1 MRYSCWVIGL
11 LVCVFVCEAQGA
23 KRPVTE
29 TERLAREL
37 KRSPGDMELHC
48 RMAQAQL
55 EERDTAAAEKTLD
68 YALKL
73 KETPCLYMQKARI
86 QLAGQDFYSA
96 ARYCAQA
103 VKAGMK
109 PEEDSLIFRID
120 SLSSGGVRV
129 GIQRLATEDK
139 KNDALR
145 YGLEQMEK
153 SAISHKQSEVSHH
166 GHGLDVSS
174 QKSDVS
180 HQQAE
185 EDSII
190 AEIPFLNQTERLE
203 MKGKINGLPIRLSV
217 DTTATRSSISGV
229 ETMFMLKN
237 EYISK
242 ADIRDNNTAV
252 MIKRLEI
259 GESVVLN
266 DITLQHRA
274 TQEQSVI
281 LCMGDLE
288 RLGRIRIDDKKRML
302 VIYK

>member
-1 MRYSCWVIGL
+1 MRYTCWVIGL
-11 LVCVFVCEAQGA
+11 LVCVLVCEAQGA
-23 KRPVTE
+23 KRPATE
-29 TERLAREL
+29 TARLAREM

-55 EERDTAAAEKTLD
+55 AEGDTAAAEKTLE

-73 KETPCLYMQKARI
+73 KETTCLYMQKARI
-86 QLAGQDFYSA
+86 QLARQDFYSA

-109 PEEDSLIFRID
+109 PEEDSLVFRID

-129 GIQRLATEDK
+129 GIQRLAMEDK

-153 SAISHKQSEVSHH
+153 SEVRT
-166 GHGLDVSS
+166 

-217 DTTATRSSISGV
+217 DTTATESSISGV

-242 ADIRDNNTAV
+242 ADIRDNTAV

-274 TQEQSVI
+274 PQEQSVI

>member
-1 MRYSCWVIGL
+1 M
-11 LVCVFVCEAQGA
+11 CVLACEAQGA

-37 KRSPGDMELHC
+37 KRSPGDMDLHC
-48 RMAQAQL
+48 QMAQAQL
-55 EERDTAAAEKTLD
+55 AEGDTAAAEKTLD

-86 QLAGQDFYSA
+86 QLAQQDFYSA

-153 SAISHKQSEVSHH
+153 SAISHQPSAISH
-166 GHGLDVSS
+166 

-180 HQQAE
+180 HQQPE

-281 LCMGDLE
+281 LCVGDLE

>member
-1 MRYSCWVIGL
+1 M
-11 LVCVFVCEAQGA
+11 CVFVCEAQGA
-23 KRPVTE
+23 KRPVAE

-55 EERDTAAAEKTLD
+55 AEGDTAAAEKTLD

-86 QLAGQDFYSA
+86 QLARQDFYSA

-139 KNDALR
+139 KNDALQ

-153 SAISHKQSEVSHH
+153 SAVRNQPSAISHQP
-166 GHGLDVSS
+166 
-174 QKSDVS
+174 SDVS

-190 AEIPFLNQTERLE
+190 AEIPFLNQTDRLE

-217 DTTATRSSISGV
+217 DTTATQSSISGV

>member
-1 MRYSCWVIGL
+1 MHIIRWVIGL
-11 LVCVFVCEAQGA
+11 LLCVLAYGAQGA
-23 KRPVTE
+23 KRPVAE
-29 TERLAREL
+29 TERLSREL

-48 RMAQAQL
+48 LLAEAQL
-55 EERDTAAAEKTLD
+55 AEGDTAAAEKTLE

-86 QLAGQDFYSA
+86 NLSKQDFFSA

-109 PEEDSLIFRID
+109 PKEDSLVYRID
-120 SLSSGGVRV
+120 SLSSGGVRMCL
-129 GIQRLATEDK
+129 QKLAREDK
-139 KNDALR
+139 KNAALQ
-145 YGLEQMEK
+145 YGLEQMERSTISRQK
-153 SAISHKQSEVSHH
+153 SAVRNH
-166 GHGLDVSS
+166 GHGLE
-174 QKSDVS
+174 VS
-180 HQQAE
+180 HQQSA

-190 AEIPFLNQTERLE
+190 AEIPFLNQTDRLE

-217 DTTATRSSISGV
+217 DTTATESSISGV

-242 ADIRDNNTAV
+242 ADIHDNTAV
-252 MIKRLEI
+252 IIKRLEI
-259 GESVVLN
+259 GESVEMK
-266 DITLQHRA
+266 DITLQHKA

-281 LCMGDLE
+281 LCLGDLE
-288 RLGRIRIDDKKRML
+288 RLGHIRIDDKKRVM

>member
-1 MRYSCWVIGL
+1 MRYTCWVIGL
-11 LVCVFVCEAQGA
+11 LVCVLVCEAQGA

-55 EERDTAAAEKTLD
+55 AEGDTAAAEKTLD

-120 SLSSGGVRV
+120 SLSSGGVRMCL
-129 GIQRLATEDK
+129 QRLATEDK

-153 SAISHKQSEVSHH
+153 SEVSHQPSEVRSEPS
-166 GHGLDVSS
+166 DVRS

-190 AEIPFLNQTERLE
+190 AEIPFLNQTDRLE

>member
-1 MRYSCWVIGL
+1 MRYTCWVIGL
-11 LVCVFVCEAQGA
+11 LVCVFVCEAHGA
-23 KRPVTE
+23 KRPATE

-55 EERDTAAAEKTLD
+55 AEGDTAAAEKTLD

-86 QLAGQDFYSA
+86 QLAQQDFYSA

-153 SAISHKQSEVSHH
+153 SEVSHH
-166 GHGLDVSS
+166 GHGLAVRSEPSEVRS
-174 QKSDVS
+174 QPSDVS

>member
-1 MRYSCWVIGL
+1 M
-11 LVCVFVCEAQGA
+11 
-23 KRPVTE
+23 
-29 TERLAREL
+29 
-37 KRSPGDMELHC
+37 
-48 RMAQAQL
+48 
-55 EERDTAAAEKTLD
+55 
-68 YALKL
+68 
-73 KETPCLYMQKARI
+73 
-86 QLAGQDFYSA
+86 
-96 ARYCAQA
+96 
-103 VKAGMK
+103 
-109 PEEDSLIFRID
+109 
-120 SLSSGGVRV
+120 

-153 SAISHKQSEVSHH
+153 SEVSHQPSA
-166 GHGLDVSS
+166 VRS
-174 QKSDVS
+174 QQAEVS

-217 DTTATRSSISGV
+217 DTTATQSSISGV

-237 EYISK
+237 EYIYK
-242 ADIRDNNTAV
+242 ADIHDNNTAV

-281 LCMGDLE
+281 LCVGDLE

>member
-1 MRYSCWVIGL
+1 
-11 LVCVFVCEAQGA
+11 
-23 KRPVTE
+23 
-29 TERLAREL
+29 
-37 KRSPGDMELHC
+37 
-48 RMAQAQL
+48 MAQAQL
-55 EERDTAAAEKTLD
+55 AEGDTAAAEKTLD

-86 QLAGQDFYSA
+86 QLARQDFYSA

-120 SLSSGGVRV
+120 SLSSGGVRMC
-129 GIQRLATEDK
+129 IQRLATEDK

-145 YGLEQMEK
+145 YGLEQME
-153 SAISHKQSEVSHH
+153 QSRPRAR
-166 GHGLDVSS
+166 S
-174 QKSDVS
+174 QQSDVS

>member
-1 MRYSCWVIGL
+1 MRYTCWVIGL
-11 LVCVFVCEAQGA
+11 LVCVLVCEAQGA

-55 EERDTAAAEKTLD
+55 AEGDTAAAEKTLD

-86 QLAGQDFYSA
+86 QLAQQDFYSA

-120 SLSSGGVRV
+120 SLSSGGVRMC
-129 GIQRLATEDK
+129 IQKLATEDK

-153 SAISHKQSEVSHH
+153 SAVRSEPSAISH
-166 GHGLDVSS
+166 

>member
-1 MRYSCWVIGL
+1 MRIIRWVIGL
-11 LVCVFVCEAQGA
+11 LLCVLAYGAQGA
-23 KRPVTE
+23 KRPVAE
-29 TERLAREL
+29 TERLSREL

-48 RMAQAQL
+48 LLAEAQL
-55 EERDTAAAEKTLD
+55 AERDTAAAEKTLE

-86 QLAGQDFYSA
+86 NLSKLDFFSA

-109 PEEDSLIFRID
+109 PEEDSLVYRID
-120 SLSSGGVRV
+120 SLSSGGVRMC
-129 GIQRLATEDK
+129 IQKLAREDK
-139 KNDALR
+139 KNAALQ

-153 SAISHKQSEVSHH
+153 SEVSH
-166 GHGLDVSS
+166 

-185 EDSII
+185 ENSII
-190 AEIPFLNQTERLE
+190 AEIPFLNQTDRLE

-217 DTTATRSSISGV
+217 DTTATESSISGV

-242 ADIRDNNTAV
+242 SDIHDNTAV
-252 MIKRLEI
+252 IIKRLEI
-259 GESVVLN
+259 GESVEMK
-266 DITLQHRA
+266 DITLQHKA
-274 TQEQSVI
+274 SQEQSVI
-281 LCMGDLE
+281 LCLGDLE
-288 RLGRIRIDDKKRML
+288 RLGHIRIDDKKRVM

>member
-23 KRPVTE
+23 KRPVAE

-55 EERDTAAAEKTLD
+55 AEGDTAAAEKTLD

-86 QLAGQDFYSA
+86 QLARQDFYSA

-153 SAISHKQSEVSHH
+153 SALRSQPSAVSHQQ
-166 GHGLDVSS
+166 SA
-174 QKSDVS
+174 VS

-190 AEIPFLNQTERLE
+190 AEIPFLNQTDRLE

-217 DTTATRSSISGV
+217 DTTATQSSISGV

>member
-23 KRPVTE
+23 KRPVAE

-55 EERDTAAAEKTLD
+55 AEGDTAAAEKTLD

-153 SAISHKQSEVSHH
+153 SALRSQPSAVSHQQ
-166 GHGLDVSS
+166 SA
-174 QKSDVS
+174 VS

-217 DTTATRSSISGV
+217 DTTATQSSISGV

>member
-1 MRYSCWVIGL
+1 M
-11 LVCVFVCEAQGA
+11 CVLVCEAQGA
-23 KRPVTE
+23 KRPTTE

-55 EERDTAAAEKTLD
+55 EEGDTAAAEKTLE

-86 QLAGQDFYSA
+86 QLARQDFYSA

-120 SLSSGGVRV
+120 SLSSGGVRMC
-129 GIQRLATEDK
+129 IQRLATEDK

-153 SAISHKQSEVSHH
+153 SEVRT
-166 GHGLDVSS
+166 

-217 DTTATRSSISGV
+217 DTTATESSISGV

-242 ADIRDNNTAV
+242 ADIRDNTAV

>member
-1 MRYSCWVIGL
+1 M
-11 LVCVFVCEAQGA
+11 CVLVCEAQGA
-23 KRPVTE
+23 KRPATE
-29 TERLAREL
+29 TERLAREM

-55 EERDTAAAEKTLD
+55 AEGDTAAAEKTLE

-86 QLAGQDFYSA
+86 QLARQDFYSA

-153 SAISHKQSEVSHH
+153 SEVRT
-166 GHGLDVSS
+166 

-217 DTTATRSSISGV
+217 DTTATESSISGV

-242 ADIRDNNTAV
+242 ADIRDNTAV

>member
-1 MRYSCWVIGL
+1 MRYSYWVIGL
-11 LVCVFVCEAQGA
+11 LVCVLVCEAQGA

-55 EERDTAAAEKTLD
+55 AEGDTAAAEKTLD

-153 SAISHKQSEVSHH
+153 SEVSH
-166 GHGLDVSS
+166 
-174 QKSDVS
+174 QQSDVS

>member
-1 MRYSCWVIGL
+1 M
-11 LVCVFVCEAQGA
+11 CVLVCEAQGA
-23 KRPVTE
+23 KRPVAE

-55 EERDTAAAEKTLD
+55 AEGDTAAAEKTLE

-86 QLAGQDFYSA
+86 QHAKQDFYSA

-120 SLSSGGVRV
+120 SLSFGGVRV

-153 SAISHKQSEVSHH
+153 SEVRT
-166 GHGLDVSS
+166 
-174 QKSDVS
+174 QKSDVTATGS
-180 HQQAE
+180 QAE

-217 DTTATRSSISGV
+217 DTTATESSISGV

-242 ADIRDNNTAV
+242 ADIRDNTAV